1 MNDQTNPRAG
11 TAGTTQDLRTSA
23 ARPTTGPRAGEPRPA
38 AGDGGPAGPHT
49 VHETRTGDSRSVPD
63 LLADL
68 VRSVP
73 ALVRQETQLLRSE
86 LSDKVTQIEVGLG
99 SIVAGAIL
107 LFAALLVLLEALV
120 IALTEIMGAGWA
132 ALIVGVA
139 VAVIGAVLLKKGA
152 DQMKASNLMPERTAH
167 QLKQDAELA
176 KEQVR

>member
-11 TAGTTQDLRTSA
+11 TAGTTPDPRTSA
-23 ARPTTGPRAGEPRPA
+23 ARPTTGPHAGERRPA
-38 AGDGGPAGPHT
+38 TGDGDLAGAHS
-49 VHETRTGDSRSVPD
+49 VQQARTGDSRSVPE

-68 VRSVP
+68 MRSVP

-86 LSDKVTQIEVGLG
+86 MSDKVTQIEVGLG

-107 LFAALLVLLEALV
+107 LFAALLVLLEAIV
-120 IALTEIMGAGWA
+120 IAMTEFVGAGWA
-132 ALIVGVA
+132 ALIVGAA
-139 VAVIGAVLLKKGA
+139 VAIIGAVLLKKGF
-152 DQMKASNLMPERTAH
+152 DQMKASNLMPERTTH